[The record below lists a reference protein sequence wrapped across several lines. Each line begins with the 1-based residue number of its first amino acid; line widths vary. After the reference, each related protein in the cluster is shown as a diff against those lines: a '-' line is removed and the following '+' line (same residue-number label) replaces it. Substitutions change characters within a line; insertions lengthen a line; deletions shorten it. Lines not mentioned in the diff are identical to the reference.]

1 MKVYHGSYTAIDEI
15 DLQKCRGGKDFGRGF
30 YVTNIL
36 SQAETW
42 ASRKGRN
49 KKGIVTEFE
58 FDEFFYEDEELV
70 KVLRFEEYNEEW
82 LDFVVLNRKNKSR
95 KQQVHDY
102 DIIEG
107 PVADDRITE
116 QIDNYIDGIISK
128 EDFLNDLIH
137 LPSHQ
142 ICFCTVQSLQALTL
156 SKPIINRNIHI
167 ISSNILQTL
176 MTDYGINE
184 MEATDKYYT
193 SNTYTQLAD
202 ETTEFYKKDWAGIYE
217 LLKRELFVGL

>member
-15 DLQKCRGGKDFGRGF
+15 DLLKCKGGKDFGRGF
-30 YVTNIL
+30 YVTNIF
-36 SQAETW
+36 SQAEIW

-49 KKGIVTEFE
+49 KKGVVTEFE
-58 FDEFFYEDEELV
+58 FDEFFFEDDLV
-70 KVLRFEEYNEEW
+70 KVLRFEEYTEEW

-95 KQQVHDY
+95 KYQVHDF

-107 PVADDRITE
+107 PVADDKVTE

-156 SKPIINRNIHI
+156 SKPIINSKIHHI
-167 ISSNILQTL
+167 GSNVLQAL

-184 MEATDKYYT
+184 MEATHKYYT
-193 SNTYTQLAD
+193 SNTYAQLAD
-202 ETTEFYKKDWAGIYE
+202 ETTEFYKKDWTEIYE
-217 LLKRELFVGL
+217 LLKQE